1 MNPAIGAMY
10 GIVIKAA
17 VMMVVAFLCILGAR
31 LGGNHLVRS
40 NPQWSKQKK
49 EGAHALSTFAAVV
62 VFAVFVIGFV
72 LR

>member
-1 MNPAIGAMY
+1 MY